1 MVVSGRSSAVPLD
14 PADRAEGASRSGAQE
29 SDRSDLW
36 WYAGGVVVGAALLLA
51 TALRQ
56 PFSYDEL
63 SQINPYGSD
72 SIATIIGGTRQPP
85 LDALLGGLFRHLLG
99 QGQLQQRLVPLLS
112 GIGIL
117 VVTSLL
123 LRRLGLGRAGAW
135 AVWVLATAPLAVR
148 YGAYTRPYALPLFEM
163 LLFAYATHR
172 WLDGRQRRWLVTL
185 VVTALALPFTRV
197 PEPCVF
203 LGVTAVMLAWASWR
217 GRLRWDDTRWVV
229 ATSLGALFLVGV
241 PMFLVLGSET
251 QGSFFDPSP
260 GGILGRAGR
269 GLHEIATAVVPLLG
283 TSFPWWPLSLA
294 VLVVAVGV
302 GASRRQLF
310 SWPFWWSLLAAP
322 VAFVLAYHLLNP
334 FSFYALPYR
343 SRAAYFFLPAYV
355 LVTASVAWLVSR
367 RRGLALPWRVA
378 LSALLGAALLAQLP
392 ATVKV
397 VRDDAAPDFGRVSE
411 LIRDTVPDDAIVLYD
426 RPAPAGQSRQPFQG
440 TPRYLGST
448 PYTTTLAAVAKETDV
463 LPQSGPVYVLVNG
476 QCARPG
482 RCHLSREPWTRDVPG
497 WKLVAT
503 QERFS
508 LYAPTDQQSGVRGVT
523 EAMRSFGTA
532 LGPELGYVETLTL
545 AVLQDRAGHHDQAR
559 ATVRR
564 LRAEVSPTIN
574 RRIDDFVELKNFPVP
589 D

>member
-1 MVVSGRSSAVPLD
+1 MVVSGRSSAVAPD
-14 PADRAEGASRSGAQE
+14 PTDPVAGDRPGRDAPGF
-29 SDRSDLW
+29 SDLW
-36 WYAGGVVVGAALLLA
+36 WYVGGVVVGAGLLLA

-72 SIATIIGGTRQPP
+72 DISTIIDGTRQPP

-117 VVTSLL
+117 VVASLL

-135 AVWVLATAPLAVR
+135 AVWVLATAPIAVR
-148 YGAYTRPYALPLFEM
+148 YGAYTRPYALPMFEM

-185 VVTALALPFTRV
+185 VLTAVALPFTRV

-203 LGVTAVMLAWASWR
+203 LGVTAVALAWASWR
-217 GRLRWDDTRWVV
+217 GRLRWAETWWVI

-241 PMFLVLGSET
+241 PMFLLLGSET

-260 GGILGRAGR
+260 GGIMGRAGR

-283 TSFPWWPLSLA
+283 SSFPWWPLSLA

-310 SWPFWWSLLAAP
+310 SWPFFWSLLAAP

-355 LVTASVAWLVSR
+355 LLTASVAWLVGR
-367 RRGLALPWRVA
+367 RRGLALPWRVV
-378 LSALLGAALLAQLP
+378 LSVLLGAALVSQLP
-392 ATVKV
+392 ATVRV
-397 VRDDAAPDFGRVSE
+397 VRDDAAPDFGKASQLVRE
-411 LIRDTVPDDAIVLYD
+411 QVPDDAIVLYD

-440 TPRYLGST
+440 TPRYMGST
-448 PYTTTLAAVAKETDV
+448 PYTTTLAAVAKETSE

-482 RCHLSREPWTRDVPG
+482 RCHLSRRPWVQHVPG
-497 WKLVAT
+497 WKVVAT

-508 LYAPTDQQSGVRGVT
+508 LYAPTGQQSGVRGVT
-523 EAMRSFGTA
+523 QAMRSFGAT

-545 AVLQDRAGHHDQAR
+545 AVLQQRAGHPEQAR
-559 ATVRR
+559 ETVRR
-564 LRAEVSPTIN
+564 LRASVSPTIN